1 MPKYKNA
8 KAYRK
13 ALCFNNSAKLKD
25 YFKAKDIICVN
36 WELIDLSNKR
46 LVEMFSKINSA
57 ICEDYKMDATEFAI
71 FKNQMNDAY
80 TILKDYRIIEDLL
93 TNNGR
98 PREAVYYNWMRGYL
112 VALYFRKVVA
122 HIFGVE
128 ESEVEQLGEDNLQ
141 SVKNDGSY
149 LSFRKEALADLQIVR
164 LNYHLEIQAGFTGE
178 NDIKKSKAMDAR
190 RRKAEG
196 WDTYVLHFDLYNGE
210 LAIIN
215 ITNLAAIAD
224 DRWIKNDR
232 FEGVFTVKIPAE
244 AFKWNLGEVLPNLD
258 ALSFTIE

>member
-13 ALCFNNSAKLKD
+13 ALGFNNSAKLKD

-36 WELIDLSNKR
+36 WQLIDLSNER
-46 LVEMFSKINSA
+46 LIETFSKINSA
-57 ICEDYKMDATEFAI
+57 ICDDYKMDEAEFDT

-122 HIFGVE
+122 RIFSVE
-128 ESEVEQLGEDNLQ
+128 ENEIEQLGEDNLQ
-141 SVKNDGSY
+141 SVKDNGNYS
-149 LSFRKEALADLQIVR
+149 SFKKEALADLKIET
-164 LNYHLEIQAGFTGE
+164 LNYHIEIQAGFTGE
-178 NDIKKSKAMDAR
+178 NDIKKSKAADAR

-196 WDTYVLHFDLYNGE
+196 WATYVLHFDLYNGE
-210 LAIIN
+210 LAVID
-215 ITNLAAIAD
+215 ITNLAALAD
-224 DRWIKNDR
+224 DKWIKNDR
-232 FEGVFTVKIPAE
+232 FEGVYTVKIPSE
-244 AFKWNLGEVLPNLD
+244 AFKWNLGDKLPNID
-258 ALSFTIE
+258 ALSYTIE